1 MIALD
6 GRHAPGHIA
15 VAVSL
20 ADLERWEEAAVACRE
35 ALALDPD
42 SGNASAVLCGIEMR
56 LGHPAEAERCGR
68 AAIARAPDNAIGHWN
83 LAHALLTNGN
93 YREGW
98 AEYEW
103 RWRTDLLDKEK
114 RDWPWPE
121 WQGEPLNGRR
131 LLVHTEQG
139 FGDALQFIRLLPQLK
154 ATGATLLLEAQPEL
168 VPLFA
173 GCEGI
178 DRLIPRGS
186 PFPAVDFQI
195 PLMSL
200 PHRLGLTLENL
211 PARVPYLMAD
221 PAGAALWQGR
231 LADLPRPRIG
241 LCWQGGRG
249 HEVDRWRSASLAL
262 FAPLIDAAPAS
273 SFLSLQKLDDRTEIA
288 AAGLERRVR
297 SVAAQLGDFADTAG
311 LMANLDLV
319 IAVDTAVG
327 HLAGALGKPVWLLLA
342 EAADFRW
349 LRNRS
354 DSPWYPHHRLFRQ
367 CRSGD
372 WRDPVAAIAAEL
384 PRFLAEIRDSGL
396 AAARPQT

>member
-1 MIALD
+1 
-6 GRHAPGHIA
+6 
-15 VAVSL
+15 V
-20 ADLERWEEAAVACRE
+20 
-35 ALALDPD
+35 LDPEN
-42 SGNASAVLCGIEMR
+42 GNASAVLCGIEMR
-56 LGHPAEAERCGR
+56 LGHPVEAERCGR
-68 AAIARAPDNAIGHWN
+68 AAIAREPGNAIGHWN

-103 RWRTDLLDKEK
+103 RWRTGLLDKEK

-121 WQGEPLNGRR
+121 WQGEPLQGRR

-139 FGDALQFIRLLPQLK
+139 FGDALQFVRFLPMLK
-154 ATGATLLLEAQPEL
+154 ARGATLLLEAQPEL

-173 GCEGI
+173 GLEGP
-178 DRLIPRGS
+178 DRLIARGS

-211 PARVPYLMAD
+211 PTPVPYLKAD
-221 PAGAALWQGR
+221 RARAAQWSSW
-231 LADLPRPRIG
+231 LADLAPPRIG

-249 HEVDRWRSASLAL
+249 HEVDRWRSAALAEL
-262 FAPLIDAAPAS
+262 APLIEAAPGA
-273 SFLSLQKLDDRTEIA
+273 SFLSLQKLDDRAEIA
-288 AAGLERRVR
+288 ASGMAARVR

-311 LMANLDLV
+311 LVANLDLV

-342 EAADFRW
+342 QAADFRW
-349 LRNRS
+349 LWNRS
-354 DSPWYPHHRLFRQ
+354 DSPWYPRHRLFRQ
-367 CRSGD
+367 QRSGD
-372 WRDPVAAIAAEL
+372 WRDPVAQATAQL
-384 PRFLAEIRDSGL
+384 PGFLPEVRNSKAFGGKTQI
-396 AAARPQT
+396 